1 MDAYGGC
8 GIRYCETFTIGLPI
22 RQNNKPVV
30 KREKRLRD
38 ISFSSSSSE
47 DECVQP
53 GHTVN
58 HKLLENDNSDVSEES
73 FSLFLEVS
81 SDSDDADET
90 NIKET

>member
-1 MDAYGGC
+1 MADVVL
-8 GIRYCETFTIGLPI
+8 GIASNCETFTIGLPI
-22 RQNNKPVV
+22 IQNNKPIV

-58 HKLLENDNSDVSEES
+58 HKLLESGNSDVSEES
-73 FSLFLEVS
+73 FLEVS

-90 NIKET
+90 NIKEM